1 MNLDSQMTAQMI
13 ADLMRAKEEG
23 HNPDMRMVDFL
34 HNYVNLRYS
43 TTTLQME
50 FSYNLVDGI
59 DRFKVHITYHAYSI
73 QNMQHIFFCQR
84 ISRMLPCSE
93 MSSIRI

>member
-1 MNLDSQMTAQMI
+1 MTAQMN

-59 DRFKVHITYHAYSI
+59 DRFKVDIMHIMHQT
-73 QNMQHIFFCQR
+73 N
-84 ISRMLPCSE
+84 
-93 MSSIRI
+93 